1 MALNFRATATFLLVT
16 TTLMLSFSSS
26 SSSSTSSSEA
36 IENLIGYSS
45 IRVRGA
51 NTKFTINI
59 KSTNYNFN
67 GCCDHK
73 IPAADRKLNKH
84 GGNGTATASELAAGG
99 TTTMMRCPME
109 RVMKVGAGCVDG
121 LVTMVHERNGLLGVG
136 RAGVVG
142 GPVAV
147 DSVVVKQCCSVL
159 GGDGMV
165 DFNTT
170 TDCLC
175 ATLRVK
181 ALDLKAYVPLA
192 RHLLASCANMTTNTT
207 PPPQFTCSP
216 VS

>member
-67 GCCDHK
+67 GCCHHK
-73 IPAADRKLNKH
+73 IPAADPAAAGRKLNKH
-84 GGNGTATASELAAGG
+84 GGNGTATGG
-99 TTTMMRCPME
+99 TTTTMRCPME

-121 LVTMVHERNGLLGVG
+121 LVTMVHDSNGPLGVG

-170 TDCLC
+170 ADCLC
-175 ATLRVK
+175 ATLKVK

>member
-1 MALNFRATATFLLVT
+1 
-16 TTLMLSFSSS
+16 MLSFSFS
-26 SSSSTSSSEA
+26 SSSSTSSSQA
-36 IENLIGYSS
+36 KENLFGYSS

-73 IPAADRKLNKH
+73 NPAADLAAAAGRKWNKH
-84 GGNGTATASELAAGG
+84 GGNGTATAAELAAGG
-99 TTTMMRCPME
+99 TTTTMMRCPME

-121 LVTMVHERNGLLGVG
+121 LVTMVHDSNGPLGVG
-136 RAGVVG
+136 RAGVIG

-165 DFNTT
+165 GLNTT
-170 TDCLC
+170 ADCLC
-175 ATLRVK
+175 ATLKVK
-181 ALDLKAYVPLA
+181 ALDLKAYAPLA
-192 RHLLASCANMTTNTT
+192 RHLLASCANMTTNTAPT
-207 PPPQFTCSP
+207 PQFTCSP